1 MNRYTSVTEII
12 EKTCNVVREV
22 AKIGVGV
29 LQAFIGI
36 ELIFGLIRN
45 ELNLLSVLT
54 YMCLIILSVSM
65 YWSILF
71 TDKNEDLNK

>member
-1 MNRYTSVTEII
+1 MYINLTDIIENTSVI
-12 EKTCNVVREV
+12 VREI

-29 LQAFIGI
+29 LQVFIAI
-36 ELIFGLIRN
+36 ELIFGLIKN

-65 YWSILF
+65 YWSILL
-71 TDKNEDLNK
+71 TEKNQRLNK